1 LPSFSYETNLS
12 NYRKKNKAVAKKR
25 SYTDVDDEEV
35 TKPPPAKK
43 KKSLGI
49 SEYELQ
55 VQKNIEERKKL
66 FEMLNFGDAKQ
77 ELLDVIPNKRKR
89 KLDEVKEDHDEYLEN
104 SVKSFESS
112 LHFIVIVR
120 NSVPIK
126 RGRPAGATGKP
137 KAKVVK

>member
-1 LPSFSYETNLS
+1 M
-12 NYRKKNKAVAKKR
+12 
-25 SYTDVDDEEV
+25 DDEEV

-77 ELLDVIPNKRKR
+77 ELLDVIPIKRKR

-112 LHFIVIVR
+112 LLFIVIVR

>member
-120 NSVPIK
+120 NSIPIN